1 MKLGKRGFF
10 PSSTTWKCCLY
21 KDLSLIPKAP
31 APGVNP
37 TPGSASRAV
46 GITCPCLPGP
56 GGCQEQNPSVI
67 SWKHIPKV
75 PKVVD
80 AEPSSTTGLGVIV
93 AARVWSERISP
104 ALLAAHPS
112 CPSWKLAP
120 FPLQTQNSGISRGKK
135 QRGQG
140 CSEERSAEAEGL
152 KVKGEKRDR
161 DCRDGLTSSTSASHT
176 DFVLLKRK

>member
-104 ALLAAHPS
+104 ALLTALQLIQAAPAGNSPLFLSKHRI
-112 CPSWKLAP
+112 LE
-120 FPLQTQNSGISRGKK
+120 FPGAKSNGDRAAV
-135 QRGQG
+135 
-140 CSEERSAEAEGL
+140 RSVQL
-152 KVKGEKRDR
+152 RQKG
-161 DCRDGLTSSTSASHT
+161 
-176 DFVLLKRK
+176 